1 MSFWRSSSLKIL
13 TILDSSG
20 NPVTETIQSV
30 GVTDASGNPVTGE
43 LIIIFWVIY
52 GKYFYV
58 SLYTN
63 QWSLIKMLV
72 AIPLQNLYNQL
83 QLQMPVEIL

>member
-43 LIIIFWVIY
+43 IIIISELFKENI
-52 GKYFYV
+52 
-58 SLYTN
+58 S
-63 QWSLIKMLV
+63 ILV
-72 AIPLQNLYNQL
+72 YIIINDH
-83 QLQMPVEIL
+83 

>member
-58 SLYTN
+58 SLYNN